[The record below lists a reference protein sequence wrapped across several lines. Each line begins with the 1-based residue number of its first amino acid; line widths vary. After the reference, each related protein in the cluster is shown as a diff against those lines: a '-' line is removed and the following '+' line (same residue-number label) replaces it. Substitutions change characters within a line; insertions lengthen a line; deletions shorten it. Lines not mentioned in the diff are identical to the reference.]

1 MGREPFLDLHFD
13 VANTIFT
20 VDPNRKRWDGYPM
33 RLTDHIVR
41 ILAERT
47 WGSDDSGKWE
57 WNGAPPSLKGKTMG
71 EITYAT
77 YLEEVTEGDDNEYHK
92 LLEAFTDS
100 GHPGEMLSLEI
111 APMLCTLLLP
121 PEVAETSEARDAG
134 LISDHAQLLP
144 SFFTL
149 LRHLNDADRSFAI
162 TLRGFG
168 TEVKLAGQEL
178 TSFCQGSH
186 PIYADESA
194 RSVCLNGGKKEVCVR
209 EGVFERDGSGVS
221 LTLGGG
227 VFTKAPSAFS
237 VKTERGYKAVARVM
251 SGQAKD
257 GFQRY
262 SVLQDSQKWWDA
274 SESSSDS
281 GKFFPLRRR
290 ESEVHAIFFDANGA
304 TQVDSRDEDGDHIE
318 YEEVR
323 DVHVIV
329 VDPLK
334 AMSDESYFLDMLQA
348 AESKYNQ
355 DMGCRAPSMTF
366 GLTEVF

>member
-1 MGREPFLDLHFD
+1 
-13 VANTIFT
+13 
-20 VDPNRKRWDGYPM
+20 
-33 RLTDHIVR
+33 
-41 ILAERT
+41 
-47 WGSDDSGKWE
+47 
-57 WNGAPPSLKGKTMG
+57 
-71 EITYAT
+71 
-77 YLEEVTEGDDNEYHK
+77 
-92 LLEAFTDS
+92 
-100 GHPGEMLSLEI
+100 MLSLEI

-134 LISDHAQLLP
+134 LTSDHAQLLP
-144 SFFTL
+144 SFFAL
-149 LRHLNDADRSFAI
+149 LRHLHGADRSFAI

-178 TSFCQGSH
+178 ESFCQGLH
-186 PIYADESA
+186 PVYTEDSA
-194 RSVCLNGGKKEVCVR
+194 ATARLNGGKNEEACVR

-227 VFTKAPSAFS
+227 VFTKAPAFS
-237 VKTERGYKAVARVM
+237 VKTERGYKTVARAM
-251 SGQAKD
+251 SAQGKD
-257 GFQRY
+257 GSQRY
-262 SVLQDSQKWWDA
+262 SVLQDSQKGWDA
-274 SESSSDS
+274 SDSSSDG

-304 TQVDSRDEDGDHIE
+304 TQVDSRNEDGDHIE

-323 DVHVIV
+323 DVHVIE

-334 AMSDESYFLDMLQA
+334 AMSDEAYFLDTLQA
-348 AESKYNQ
+348 AEIKYNQ